1 MNNQKWVYILAVI
14 FMLIVIPVTA
24 YLFIEYQQAEKTPTA
39 QAPSTNNPIQTSA
52 TQVASSNN
60 QLQAPTIAPTDLVL
74 GSPIATATP
83 GKMIEPMIIQNPPAE
98 SWKEWPVL
106 PNYVSEDL
114 REIYKKGIEDGNNP
128 HAFSI
133 FGDCH
138 SLPEIFLG
146 EFDNDPDFV
155 KTFDPSIQETV
166 ANFQGSFDR
175 YSPTVK
181 IGTTEGALLWPL
193 WNDNEEGKCE
203 PNENAV
209 DCELRVH
216 KPSIVIIQVGTH
228 YESRNEQYMIRILE
242 KLLDNGIIPIIVTKA
257 DNREL
262 DERINET
269 LVRLAA
275 QYDIPLWNFWASVQH
290 LVTQGI
296 DPDDDMYLTDDA
308 YTIHQEDG
316 IKVLDFVWHT
326 LNSEN

>member
-14 FMLIVIPVTA
+14 FMLIVIPITA
-24 YLFIEYQQAEKTPTA
+24 FLFIEYQKSEQTANLQSVSSTKQVQTPTS
-39 QAPSTNNPIQTSA
+39 APIDIVMET
-52 TQVASSNN
+52 
-60 QLQAPTIAPTDLVL
+60 PTL
-74 GSPIATATP
+74 TATP
-83 GKMIEPMIIQNPPAE
+83 EKNIQPTIMPNPPAE

-106 PNYVSEDL
+106 PNYVSKDL
-114 REIYKKGIEDGNNP
+114 KRIYEKGIENGNNP

-146 EFDNDPDFV
+146 EFDIDPDFV
-155 KTFDPSIQETV
+155 KKFDPTIQDTV

-269 LVRLAA
+269 LVKLAS
-275 QYDIPLWNFWASVQH
+275 QYNLPLWNFWASVQH

-296 DPDDDMYLTDDA
+296 NPDDDMYLTDDA

-316 IKVLDFVWHT
+316 IKVLDFVWHS
-326 LNSEN
+326 LNSDN